1 MSYYPSSSIPLLG
14 LKSYCDNL
22 MLSDKCILYRPQNIE
37 IGSNCRID
45 DFCILTGNVK
55 IGDNCHI
62 AANTILAGGRKSS
75 VIIENNVTVAY
86 GCIVLSRSNDYL
98 GIYPPGMNAIET
110 NEIGLESDAYI
121 EEHCILGMRSS
132 VLPGVRLRRGTALG
146 AHSLLTKSTQEWG
159 IYVGSPARRLKDRS
173 QLFLTSLKNDSF

>member
-1 MSYYPSSSIPLLG
+1 MSYYSESSISLLG
-14 LKSYCDNL
+14 LKSYGERL
-22 MLSDKCILYRPQNIE
+22 LLSDKSIFYRPQNIV
-37 IGSNCRID
+37 IGTNCRID
-45 DFCILTGNVK
+45 DNCILTGNIV

-62 AANTILAGGRKSS
+62 AANTIISGGRRSS
-75 VIIENNVTVAY
+75 VTIEDNVTLAY

-98 GIYPPGMNAIET
+98 GNYPPGMNAIEM
-110 NEIGLESDAYI
+110 NEIQLELDTYI

-159 IYVGSPARRLKDRS
+159 IYVGSPAQRLKERS
-173 QLFLTSLKNDSF
+173 QLFLTNLKK